1 MFRFVTHLEAL
12 TSGMKAKLDPNFRLS
27 TVQNRG
33 YVTPIPRK
41 DMDFPNSNPALQPVV
56 KRNSFK

>member
-27 TVQNRG
+27 TVRNPG

-41 DMDFPNSNPALQPVV
+41 DMDFPNSKPALQPVV

>member
-27 TVQNRG
+27 TVRNPG
-33 YVTPIPRK
+33 YVTSIPKK
-41 DMDFPNSNPALQPVV
+41 DMNFPHSNPASQPVV

>member
-27 TVQNRG
+27 TVQNPD
-33 YVTPIPRK
+33 YLTSIPKK
-41 DMDFPNSNPALQPVV
+41 DMDLPHSSPALQPVV